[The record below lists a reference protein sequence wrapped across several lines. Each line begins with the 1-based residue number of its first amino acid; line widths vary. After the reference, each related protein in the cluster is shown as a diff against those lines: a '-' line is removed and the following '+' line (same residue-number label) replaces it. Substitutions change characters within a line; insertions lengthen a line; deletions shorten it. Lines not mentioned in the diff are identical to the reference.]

1 MTIFTQVQKGLAL
14 LMRKACDYK
23 IVSAID
29 SPQPFTITR
38 SAFAR
43 GSLSC
48 AKKILQVPLS
58 ALASKLARAMRAEI
72 SALGRG

>member
-1 MTIFTQVQKGLAL
+1 MTIFTQVQKGLVL

-29 SPQPFTITR
+29 SSQPFIITR
-38 SAFAR
+38 SALAR
-43 GSLSC
+43 GSE
-48 AKKILQVPLS
+48 
-58 ALASKLARAMRAEI
+58 LASKLAIAMRAEV